1 MRSSLVVAVAIA
13 MLATLYLAPDAE
25 ARRSRVERIYKGKI
39 VLLKKRPPRHF
50 SNQGRWLRF
59 LRVNKA
65 KHVWPIK
72 KNNRYTKK
80 WKVEFMAFFN
90 RKLKDIEVKVWF
102 YDATD
107 RKLRFIEAVSFYT
120 QRGQTILASSI
131 KLDRSH
137 DGFQVNRRMLM
148 VIKTPRGRELART
161 RFWLRGKGEVYSGRV
176 TFSDK
181 EAKLK

>member
-1 MRSSLVVAVAIA
+1 MRSCFTLTIAVS
-13 MLATLYLAPDAE
+13 MLATLYFAPDAE

-59 LRVNKA
+59 LRVNKTT
-65 KHVWPIK
+65 HVWPVK

-90 RKLKDIEVKVWF
+90 RKLKDVEVKVWF
-102 YDATD
+102 YDVTD
-107 RKLRFIEAVSFYT
+107 RKVKRFIEAVAFYT
-120 QRGQTILASSI
+120 QRDQTILASSI
-131 KLDRSH
+131 KLSRESF
-137 DGFQVNRRMLM
+137 GVNRQILM
-148 VIKTPRGRELART
+148 VIKTPRGRQLANT
-161 RFWLRGKGEVYSGRV
+161 KFWLRGKGEVYSGRV
-176 TFSDK
+176 TFSDD